1 LVSRWAPFVDEIAN
15 ELITWPGVHIERRS
29 DGSAVAR
36 YEHSELGVLYE
47 QRGAVELPFLRFE
60 RDELIERGEAE
71 PAEMTPESV
80 GVSHEVHGPEDVTE
94 VLELFDRRYREL
106 RGADEPYSSE
116 DPDYRD

>member
-15 ELITWPGVHIERRS
+15 ELITWPGVQIERRS
-29 DGSAVAR
+29 DGAAVAR

-47 QRGAVELPFLRFE
+47 QRGVVELPFFGLE
-60 RDELIERGEAE
+60 HDELIERGEAE

-94 VLELFDRRYREL
+94 VLELLDRRYREV
-106 RGADEPYSSE
+106 RGADKPYSSE